1 MGDSAYSFSLTT
13 FSRTGKLLQIE
24 YALNA
29 VANGRTSLGIAAKD
43 GVVIATDKKLASSL
57 VDTAQVS
64 KVESVGETAG
74 GGSGMVYSGVGPDYR
89 VLGEFLAFD
98 VLACMHIVGDVMWL
112 GELNTCICYLVN
124 SAHVISFFV
133 A

>member
-29 VANGRTSLGIAAKD
+29 VANGRTSLGIAARD
-43 GVVIATDKKLASSL
+43 GVVIATDKKLSSSL
-57 VDTAQVS
+57 VDTSQVS
-64 KVESVGETAG
+64 KVESVGEAAG

-89 VLGEFLAFD
+89 VLGEFCFSCH
-98 VLACMHIVGDVMWL
+98 VHACM
-112 GELNTCICYLVN
+112 
-124 SAHVISFFV
+124 
-133 A
+133 